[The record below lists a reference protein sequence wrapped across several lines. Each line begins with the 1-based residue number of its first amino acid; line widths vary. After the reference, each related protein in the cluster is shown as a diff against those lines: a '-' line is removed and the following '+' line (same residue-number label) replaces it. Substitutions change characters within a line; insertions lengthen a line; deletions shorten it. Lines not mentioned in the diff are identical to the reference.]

1 MEATRIT
8 VDEVRE
14 RLERGEQFAF
24 LDTTTKEGKKR
35 MYVTVRNGVAVL
47 FTISYTKADDLETL
61 RSVLGSGNF
70 KLQ

>member
-1 MEATRIT
+1 
-8 VDEVRE
+8 
-14 RLERGEQFAF
+14 
-24 LDTTTKEGKKR
+24 